1 MARISLKE
9 QYDNQSVIEQIVDL
23 TDQIEEYDEAI
34 DHATQAAEDALTIAE
49 NAKTTADAV
58 KTTADNALATASDA
72 KTAADAATA
81 KNTEQDTE
89 LAVLKDKDTE
99 LAQKDAEQDTEIAA
113 LKAKDTEQDAAIEAV
128 KETADNSL
136 ADVTIQTDAVSASL
150 LLKNSLAAESSKA
163 VPLASETATGMM
175 TKATYLALA
184 NAQDRIAALEG
195 KTIVV
200 YVTFTSDDPSQEE
213 ITNLFEAKAGKAP
226 VAGNQA
232 IDIARSLAYQYSG
245 QEWIKT
251 TQEVG
256 QWSNSTAGIVK
267 GTPAGTENAGTIFAE
282 TDGTGSVN
290 GWDDLVARV
299 ANNESAI
306 STTIPSTYATKVALD
321 ATDANVAN
329 IKVTADAATTKNEE
343 QDTEIAAVKNTAAT
357 NTQEIASL
365 EEAVTAVDGKANLCY
380 KDAALSDDQSK
391 LVLTRTDGQ
400 TTEVTLPSGGGSGG
414 QFADFTELIELSGSY
429 TGGEST
435 TVVSPGYFCYSVTIE
450 RFLNVNSLFF
460 NKDTDQTGP
469 ESIGISTE
477 CYTVAEIS
485 DALATELLQKCLARL
500 GLTLENDIPKGML
513 VVDWWPAHTSDEVPS
528 RSTKYINKGR
538 LSPFA
543 ISNDFT
549 NYVPDPNILT
559 FTIVDGKITAITK
572 TYSDSAFMMNNTNN
586 RVLIESFNTYYKAL

>member
-9 QYDNQSVIEQIVDL
+9 QYDNQSVIKQIVDL
-23 TDQIEEYDEAI
+23 TDEIGEYDEAI

-49 NAKTTADAV
+49 NAKTEADAV
-58 KTTADNALATASDA
+58 KGVADNALTVASDA
-72 KTAADAATA
+72 KTAADAATT
-81 KNTEQDTE
+81 KNEEQDTE
-89 LAVLKDKDTE
+89 LAEIDTKLTE
-99 LAQKDAEQDTEIAA
+99 LGNKDAEQDTEIAA
-113 LKAKDTEQDAAIEAV
+113 LKTKDTEQDAAIEAV

-150 LLKNSLAAESSKA
+150 LLKNNLAAESSKA

-200 YVTFTSDDPSQEE
+200 YVTFSSDDPSQEE

-226 VAGNQA
+226 VGGNQA

-245 QEWIKT
+245 EDWIKT

-256 QWSNSTAGIVK
+256 QWSNTAAGIVK

-329 IKVTADAATTKNEE
+329 IKTTADAAATKNEE
-343 QDTEIAAVKNTAAT
+343 QDTEIAAIKNKNAEQDQEIDSLEQVIAAT
-357 NTQEIASL
+357 
-365 EEAVTAVDGKANLCY
+365 EAEAQLCY

-391 LVLTRTDGQ
+391 LVLTRTNGQKTEIVLPSRTSTVCPTLFTTITADLTAYPGYLSKTGVILSAKNGSLVGNIGDKFYDIYTSKEKTHGGYGIFGAINNFQAIFESFVTQLHNSIGFADG
-400 TTEVTLPSGGGSGG
+400 TYMVSPRPTEVLVLAYTNDIGTT
-414 QFADFTELIELSGSY
+414 ADPTVRFTVADGEITSVAVLSGSDTAAHVLM
-429 TGGEST
+429 TGTLGVT
-435 TVVSPGYFCYSVTIE
+435 TPTF
-450 RFLNVNSLFF
+450 
-460 NKDTDQTGP
+460 
-469 ESIGISTE
+469 GIPD
-477 CYTVAEIS
+477 S
-485 DALATELLQKCLARL
+485 D
-500 GLTLENDIPKGML
+500 P
-513 VVDWWPAHTSDEVPS
+513 
-528 RSTKYINKGR
+528 
-538 LSPFA
+538 
-543 ISNDFT
+543 
-549 NYVPDPNILT
+549 
-559 FTIVDGKITAITK
+559 ITK
-572 TYSDSAFMMNNTNN
+572 LLT
-586 RVLIESFNTYYKAL
+586 